1 MIASDKGHVEVVM
14 NVMSQYG
21 TQYVE
26 VIGFVRSNGSI
37 DEEVST
43 NFGND
48 FDIETYNELITKMQQ
63 FPTVFGND
71 T

>member
-1 MIASDKGHVEVVM
+1 
-14 NVMSQYG
+14 MSQYG

-26 VIGFVRSNGSI
+26 VIGFARSNGTI

-48 FDIETYNELITKMQQ
+48 FGKGWMIPRE
-63 FPTVFGND
+63 
-71 T
+71 